1 MAAIQVYGMNPLEG
15 EISVQG
21 SKNGALP
28 IMAGALL
35 HKGTT
40 VLYNVPDI
48 EDTRCM
54 TDILREIGCRCVKT
68 GSRLVIDAVFVDRTE
83 VPGKYVKAM
92 RSSIILLGALLGR
105 MKEGRCSFPGGC
117 LIGARPVDLHLM
129 VLEKLG
135 AIIEEEDGH
144 RTFLSQCRRYGTG
157 RVGSC
162 SGRWGDSDPQCGK
175 RTGDQPVMSFLKWH
189 GCCDLWDGNRASDG
203 PGSKKTSRQCME
215 NRRGPDRSRD
225 LQYGSYG
232 SRGKYFFKR
241 SKHKT
246 AETSS

>member
-48 EDTRCM
+48 
-54 TDILREIGCRCVKT
+54 LREIGCRCEKT
-68 GSRLVIDAVFVDRTE
+68 GSRLVIDAAFVDRTE

-105 MKEGRCSFPGGC
+105 M
-117 LIGARPVDLHLM
+117 
-129 VLEKLG
+129 
-135 AIIEEEDGH
+135 
-144 RTFLSQCRRYGTG
+144 
-157 RVGSC
+157 
-162 SGRWGDSDPQCGK
+162 
-175 RTGDQPVMSFLKWH
+175 
-189 GCCDLWDGNRASDG
+189 
-203 PGSKKTSRQCME
+203 
-215 NRRGPDRSRD
+215 
-225 LQYGSYG
+225 
-232 SRGKYFFKR
+232 
-241 SKHKT
+241 
-246 AETSS
+246 

>member
-54 TDILREIGCRCVKT
+54 TDILREIGCRCEKT
-68 GSRLVIDAVFVDRTE
+68 GSRLVIDAAFVDRTE

-92 RSSIILLGALLGR
+92 RSSMQLSRRLSD
-105 MKEGRCSFPGGC
+105 RC
-117 LIGARPVDLHLM
+117 
-129 VLEKLG
+129 K
-135 AIIEEEDGH
+135 
-144 RTFLSQCRRYGTG
+144 TG
-157 RVGSC
+157 RS
-162 SGRWGDSDPQCGK
+162 
-175 RTGDQPVMSFLKWH
+175 
-189 GCCDLWDGNRASDG
+189 ASDG
-203 PGSKKTSRQCME
+203 P
-215 NRRGPDRSRD
+215 
-225 LQYGSYG
+225 
-232 SRGKYFFKR
+232 
-241 SKHKT
+241 
-246 AETSS
+246 

>member
-54 TDILREIGCRCVKT
+54 TDILREIGCRCEKT
-68 GSRLVIDAVFVDRTE
+68 GSRLVIDAAFVDRTE

-92 RSSIILLGALLGR
+92 RSSIILFYLLCFCNSIY
-105 MKEGRCSFPGGC
+105 K
-117 LIGARPVDLHLM
+117 PVFYS
-129 VLEKLG
+129 V
-135 AIIEEEDGH
+135 
-144 RTFLSQCRRYGTG
+144 S
-157 RVGSC
+157 
-162 SGRWGDSDPQCGK
+162 
-175 RTGDQPVMSFLKWH
+175 
-189 GCCDLWDGNRASDG
+189 
-203 PGSKKTSRQCME
+203 
-215 NRRGPDRSRD
+215 
-225 LQYGSYG
+225 
-232 SRGKYFFKR
+232 
-241 SKHKT
+241 
-246 AETSS
+246 

>member
-92 RSSIILLGALLGR
+92 RSSIILVGSSPW
-105 MKEGRCSFPGGC
+105 KDEGRARCSS
-117 LIGARPVDLHLM
+117 AR
-129 VLEKLG
+129 
-135 AIIEEEDGH
+135 
-144 RTFLSQCRRYGTG
+144 RLSDRCKTG
-157 RVGSC
+157 RS
-162 SGRWGDSDPQCGK
+162 
-175 RTGDQPVMSFLKWH
+175 
-189 GCCDLWDGNRASDG
+189 ASDG
-203 PGSKKTSRQCME
+203 P
-215 NRRGPDRSRD
+215 
-225 LQYGSYG
+225 
-232 SRGKYFFKR
+232 
-241 SKHKT
+241 
-246 AETSS
+246 